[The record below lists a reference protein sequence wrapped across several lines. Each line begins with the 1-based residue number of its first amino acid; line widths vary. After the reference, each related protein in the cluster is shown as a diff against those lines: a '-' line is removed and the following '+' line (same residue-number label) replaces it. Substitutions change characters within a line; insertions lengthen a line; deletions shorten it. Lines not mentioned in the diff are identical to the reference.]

1 MQLKAIPL
9 SVLLL
14 ASCTIATSTFAQTA
28 PEDAY
33 DYRRSVMKSLGSHTH
48 AFFLIFSGKV
58 DQSTQMSTH
67 ANAISAIG
75 AEISTLFPPGS
86 SVDDSQALSLIWEE
100 PEQFSEVTENTK
112 IVTARLA
119 EAVAGGDRQAVAQ
132 GFRALGNACKGCHD
146 RYREDND

>member
-14 ASCTIATSTFAQTA
+14 ASFTIATPTFAQTA

-58 DQSTQMSTH
+58 DQPTQMSTH

-75 AEISTLFPPGS
+75 AEISTLFPAGS
-86 SVDDSQALSLIWEE
+86 NVDNSSALPLIWEE
-100 PEQFSEVTENTK
+100 PEQFSEVAQNAK
-112 IVTARLA
+112 IATAGLA
-119 EAVAGGDRQAVAQ
+119 AAVASGDRQAVAQ

-146 RYREDND
+146 RYREDDD